1 MDKLRCYENE
11 SGFYIDY
18 IFQDKNFRKCLRIS
32 EDNDYFAF
40 CLFSPDIE
48 MLDTEVI
55 NIDKNNLIF
64 LPLQKLMEDK
74 SYIEILEEGSDEGKS
89 IIFKKNDSSIN
100 LIFNLIKVIF

>member
-40 CLFSPDIE
+40 CLFSPSI
-48 MLDTEVI
+48 
-55 NIDKNNLIF
+55 
-64 LPLQKLMEDK
+64 K
-74 SYIEILEEGSDEGKS
+74 SVVGY
-89 IIFKKNDSSIN
+89 SSLN
-100 LIFNLIKVIF
+100 FSTSSL